1 MRPLT
6 FGIGGLGFGIN
17 RRSQEQSEEL
27 GFEVCD
33 LQVWDLQAKANT
45 RVSSWDMS
53 NPVLWDL
60 GFGAL
65 AARWRAVSFGL
76 WVLGLGV

>member
-1 MRPLT
+1 MQPLKV
-6 FGIGGLGFGIN
+6 GNWDLGFGIH
-17 RRSQEQSEEL
+17 RRSQEQSGEL

-33 LQVWDLQAKANT
+33 LQLCDLQAKPNARGN
-45 RVSSWDMS
+45 SWDMS

-76 WVLGLGV
+76 WVLGLGL

>member
-1 MRPLT
+1 MQPLKV
-6 FGIGGLGFGIN
+6 GNWKLGFGIH
-17 RRSQEQSEEL
+17 RRSQEQSGEL

-33 LQVWDLQAKANT
+33 LQLCDLQAKPNA
-45 RVSSWDMS
+45 RVNSWDMS

-65 AARWRAVSFGL
+65 AARWRAADFRFGD
-76 WVLGLGV
+76 LGNGL